1 MFVHCILKSNYLH
14 FLTLLFVKKTQIIL
28 AALVV
33 FAAAAFTVSD
43 NSKLVKINH
52 KGAVIEVAPQA
63 VPAHL
68 SHGDTVF
75 GNNGSSAGSQA
86 F

>member
-1 MFVHCILKSNYLH
+1 M
-14 FLTLLFVKKTQIIL
+14 KKTQIIL
-28 AALVV
+28 AALAI
-33 FAAAAFTVSD
+33 FAAAAFTVADSSD
-43 NSKLVKINH
+43 RVKIIH
-52 KGAVIEVAPQA
+52 KGAMIEVAPQA

-75 GNNGSSAGSQA
+75 GDNGSSSSSA

>member
-1 MFVHCILKSNYLH
+1 M
-14 FLTLLFVKKTQIIL
+14 KKTKIIL
-28 AALVV
+28 AALVIFTAV
-33 FAAAAFTVSD
+33 AFTVTDS
-43 NSKLVKINH
+43 SKRVKIYH
-52 KGAVIEVAPQA
+52 KGALIEVAAQA

-75 GNNGSSAGSQA
+75 GDNGSSSSQA

>member
-1 MFVHCILKSNYLH
+1 
-14 FLTLLFVKKTQIIL
+14 VKRTQIIL
-28 AALVV
+28 AGLAI
-33 FAAAAFTVSD
+33 FAVAAFTVADSS
-43 NSKLVKINH
+43 NRVKIIH
-52 KGAVIEVAPQA
+52 KGALIEVAPQA

-75 GNNGSSAGSQA
+75 GNNGSSSSSS